1 LISLRKSRGF
11 GSLNIKNPETHKLAG
26 RLAELTGESLAPAVT
41 QSLRERLSRFQAPG
55 ERAQA
60 LLVAKFSVMIAGYPN
75 DRRSSGDIAILR
87 DEPEAE
93 RFGRR
98 LLADGRRSSNVTGH
112 RRTRGYEVSA
122 AS

>member
-1 LISLRKSRGF
+1 LRKSRGF

-60 LLVAKFSVMIAGYPN
+60 LLAISRDCASRLGERARSI
-75 DRRSSGDIAILR
+75 DRGEILYDDR
-87 DEPEAE
+87 GLPE
-93 RFGRR
+93 
-98 LLADGRRSSNVTGH
+98 
-112 RRTRGYEVSA
+112 
-122 AS
+122 

>member
-55 ERAQA
+55 SI
-60 LLVAKFSVMIAGYPN
+60 VAKFSVMIAGYPN